1 MLGAWVAK
9 RVVGIGGTV
18 PGRSSVS
25 GGGRRGV
32 GGDRRYGGRMVGSST
47 ELNCGTTYHL
57 IIIKGQSILSL

>member
-1 MLGAWVAK
+1 MLRSQNTAVQYISMRPILDLCKETVHMLGAWVAK

-32 GGDRRYGGRMVGSST
+32 GG
-47 ELNCGTTYHL
+47 
-57 IIIKGQSILSL
+57 GQNRWR